1 MNADTAIAST
11 RHDDLISI
19 LVNTYREL
27 NVHVRHIP
35 EERLIAGGMENSVRA
50 IIARMRTDEM
60 KFAQALKERVTGV
73 VMTAPGGGDPI
84 IVGETDHDTTNML
97 ISQFGT
103 ARETT
108 LSLLKDLSDDDWT
121 KQTDDGATILAHVQ
135 ELTRSDQTQLQRI
148 KQLLS

>member
-27 NVHVRHIP
+27 NTHVRQVP
-35 EERLIAGGMENSVRA
+35 EDRLIAGGEQSSVRG

-60 KFAQALKERVTGV
+60 RFAQALKQRVTGV
-73 VMTAPGGGDPI
+73 VIGGPEGQDPV
-84 IVGETDHDTTNML
+84 IVGASPDDTTAML

-108 LSLLKDLSDDDWT
+108 LSLLKDLTDDDWT
-121 KQTDDGATILAHVQ
+121 KPIDDGSTILGHVQ

-148 KQLLS
+148 KQLLG